1 LQQSEPTPPTAVQGP
16 EATPAPAEEAA
27 PSPTPAVATET
38 NVVAE
43 AVTPE
48 APLVEPAV
56 EAPAVEAAPAA
67 PLTQAPAPTNAGP
80 TPTAPPS
87 PVPYDAAAQAQRLG
101 AESARR
107 LRDLAELARVEEV
120 AAQQETGGAAE
131 AEADPTQNLIEDPL
145 AALKGREPV
154 TDQLLGALTGDSGVA
169 SQVVKDV
176 QQSVMAS
183 IADAPRAEPQSTTPV
198 EPMSP
203 ETALAGL
210 GDRLSSVL
218 DELPNVMGDPFAAL
232 ADRSVGGKVKAE
244 AGDMAAVGRE
254 AFLRHVGGGLGFGRF
269 DALIR
274 DELVKSSPPARADE
288 PVAPASAPA
297 ASGPSFSGAQL
308 LNRLGATPSG
318 GGGAPPTK
326 QAKEAQEEAPAAA
339 PSTLPPAAELEGA
352 AKSSEAGLAGIG
364 ATLNTMV
371 GLVSDGAML
380 QASLGESELLGATNK
395 LREQLLGAASAA
407 PPLVAPV
414 MPDVAAGFTAE
425 ASPKL
430 NFGAE
435 EAGIKAELPDAGSI
449 LPQGGLGG
457 EGLTKLLSL
466 EGVKIA
472 PIVSAAAP
480 VALGAP
486 AVDMAPKAELD
497 AVVAQTFSDAEGKVS
512 AGIEALSNNS
522 AESAVVMEAEVAQNA
537 TELAATATALSAAT
551 DEVVATNI
559 AELAQSHTEGVS
571 AATARNADSAAA
583 VMGLSAKGAA
593 QGDKLAQEAGKRAS
607 APPNTDRPKVD
618 AEAFA
623 ADPAGANAQLGRD
636 VAAERRG
643 AESHLAEVTAQDPE
657 QALTGEAREAV
668 LREAKG
674 VPEEKLAQA
683 HAQEGEATLKEVAEE
698 EPEVVAAELDEEPVA
713 TADDAEAVEEGAA
726 EETTQTEAG
735 AEEASV
741 DNETTG
747 EETSEETGEET
758 AAEEETPAAAE
769 DAASQAPAEEE
780 VTATERAAAEAAVE
794 TAPATMRSVLSPAPA
809 APIPSPN
816 FGEMLAGAG
825 LGAALGE
832 DGFDLLG
839 ALDLSLGATTT
850 PMALDLDGLPD
861 AISALG
867 PMLDEK
873 AVAGLAAQLDPT
885 AAVSAAQ
892 EAGEAKL
899 AAAAAQIPAAAD
911 AAAAE
916 SSAALQQSLNQQ
928 SAAAESQAAASAGA
942 QHAAVDSG
950 AAAQSDQIGAQ
961 LSQAEAAEQARVAAE
976 QQLVSELLATR
987 EASIEAQRPPIVSQI
1002 TTVGQ
1007 TQTQARE
1014 QEGQVQE
1021 QASEVTKEGLLQ
1033 QVETLKIAQVAVLEQ
1048 TATQAKT
1055 ELAAEVTQRKAEL
1068 KQQAEQLK
1076 QQIEEKFKTEVQN
1089 LDKAVTEGTTRLQTQ
1104 KAENDAKV
1112 KAETQTKIQQR
1123 RVEGARAA
1131 REAMNNIIQL
1141 GRAQQEASYARAEEH
1156 RQSEYAKADAV
1167 LAEAQAR
1174 FAQIMAEANAQAASS
1189 NPLERF
1195 AANAI
1200 FGRANGV
1207 LADGEAKAA
1216 GIRANGDSTCAS
1228 MKAEADA
1235 QMVVEVGNANKQF
1248 DAMMQQT
1255 EMAVQQLQA
1264 SEQQALQAN
1273 EQLLKAGLDQLKQE
1287 REMAFQ
1293 RADQQRRYAII
1304 GVDSD
1309 VAIGEMKLEEEKA
1322 RAEQEIQTTL
1332 DAAKTALEA
1341 QCSALKEQIQ
1351 SAHQSN
1357 LQQIQAQVNT
1367 AKSEIQAAVQEA
1379 QAQVQQQVVTARQE
1393 MRVIADER
1401 VQSMVQES
1409 AQRIVR
1415 FQTEARTGVARVQQT
1430 AHAFHGH
1437 IQSKAFNN
1445 QILPGLKQQ
1454 QAEVVQLHQ
1463 QNMAEMKA
1471 GAIAG
1476 AEARNRYY
1484 AGQINDQALKSAS
1497 WSNNQIEQFRAGAD
1511 GDLGRVAQ
1519 LNLNMAGEHYTNFQD
1534 LMGKRVFENN
1544 TIYRDYRSD
1553 LYEKGTQLAD
1563 MLAQEGAA
1571 QAWEKGGPA
1580 GVAVGFLFLGVNAV
1594 AQGGRHH
1601 LEKQMI
1607 RNAVDIGG
1615 PGLLGVPMRVDK
1627 NGNAVPDILTL
1638 KDDQILR
1645 QFGFRN
1651 YLMAGPNGPEEGLR
1665 LPNGEVV
1672 SRASLSQNPR
1682 AATAALGA
1690 MSTRFTQDGGPLI
1703 SQQEN
1708 IQDTLV
1714 YTGTKFLSDTV
1725 QAGKSYVE
1733 NRLSSSGA
1741 FKGLTQDPGA
1751 MVAYAVGKGA
1761 LWSAIDQGSDSLT
1774 SWMRGEGDLG
1784 ALTQRNFTERFFEG
1798 WAAETVG
1805 EISGGIMEKMMGS
1818 AGRKLSRV
1826 IPADVQNRIAGS
1838 ATNVVMRQ
1846 AIGQL
1851 GEVIDRVPFART
1863 LIRESMDFLGS
1874 LPEEVF
1880 SESLSN
1886 FSSNLVTGVRT
1897 GELQKAFEEYQRT
1910 GDASALLRQRD
1921 ALLKG
1926 VFDGEALESAVT
1938 ESLNEKVTGR
1948 LGDRMGSRR
1957 DAQMTQRDN
1966 DRLQAAVQSGNPQ
1979 EINRLIDQIN
1989 RSTDARVDNL
1999 NDQLPRL
2006 LQSAPPQVQDA
2017 VRQRLQADNQRVT
2030 DQRAAIDA
2038 REERNAQNP
2047 LRLSRSTV
2055 GIDADNTARVQS
2067 RNDVD
2072 QLVQAT
2078 QRSDSA
2084 ALSGLV
2090 DLVQQGSPR
2099 RAETIA
2105 RNLPELLQ
2113 NASPEVQAQVRERV
2127 QREAEAA
2134 SALLAQRAQ
2143 GYRVEVDVAAA
2154 QRVIVL
2160 SEALNPGEPAAPSPA
2175 SAANP
2180 AVATP
2185 SPEATPSP
2193 DRHETAAAQRRR
2205 PTATTTPDTPDP
2217 SQDLDVGRGGGAAR
2231 LRRRLPNEIA
2241 AVVRGL
2247 YDNGAGL
2254 DAVVA
2259 QMDAL
2264 VSNASPEAK
2273 AAMGRQLMADGHAWQ
2288 ANPDGYDK
2296 DVVARMMTLGRAYAD
2311 ATARLGQD
2319 PYGNQ
2324 IERTLSVI
2332 TEDYSA
2338 FKERLQVYQAN
2349 IGAWTDM
2356 DLPYTMWT
2364 YFGNIARYEGTEV
2377 NVFAPDDGVRAVAPT
2392 YNPETG
2398 EIGFAQND
2406 DGSLRQSVTVKEI
2419 ESADTLVIFG
2429 IDPSSGEI
2437 TIQDGVQLNL
2447 GMNKALSMANPAP
2460 AP

>member
-1 LQQSEPTPPTAVQGP
+1 
-16 EATPAPAEEAA
+16 
-27 PSPTPAVATET
+27 
-38 NVVAE
+38 
-43 AVTPE
+43 
-48 APLVEPAV
+48 
-56 EAPAVEAAPAA
+56 
-67 PLTQAPAPTNAGP
+67 AG
-80 TPTAPPS
+80 
-87 PVPYDAAAQAQRLG
+87 
-101 AESARR
+101 
-107 LRDLAELARVEEV
+107 
-120 AAQQETGGAAE
+120 
-131 AEADPTQNLIEDPL
+131 I
-145 AALKGREPV
+145 
-154 TDQLLGALTGDSGVA
+154 
-169 SQVVKDV
+169 
-176 QQSVMAS
+176 
-183 IADAPRAEPQSTTPV
+183 
-198 EPMSP
+198 
-203 ETALAGL
+203 
-210 GDRLSSVL
+210 
-218 DELPNVMGDPFAAL
+218 
-232 ADRSVGGKVKAE
+232 
-244 AGDMAAVGRE
+244 
-254 AFLRHVGGGLGFGRF
+254 
-269 DALIR
+269 
-274 DELVKSSPPARADE
+274 
-288 PVAPASAPA
+288 
-297 ASGPSFSGAQL
+297 
-308 LNRLGATPSG
+308 
-318 GGGAPPTK
+318 
-326 QAKEAQEEAPAAA
+326 
-339 PSTLPPAAELEGA
+339 
-352 AKSSEAGLAGIG
+352 AGIG
-364 ATLNTMV
+364 ATLDTMV
-371 GLVSDGAML
+371 RLVSDGAML
-380 QASLGESELLGATNK
+380 QANLGESELLSASGK

-407 PPLVAPV
+407 PTLVAPL
-414 MPDVAAGFTAE
+414 MPDLASGFGAE
-425 ASPKL
+425 AAPKL
-430 NFGAE
+430 SFGAE
-435 EAGIKAELPDAGSI
+435 EAGIKAELPEVGSI

-457 EGLTKLLSL
+457 EGLTRLLSL
-466 EGVKIA
+466 EGRKIA
-472 PIVSAAAP
+472 PIAP
-480 VALGAP
+480 IATPLSLQAP
-486 AVDMAPKAELD
+486 AADMAPKTELD
-497 AVVAQTFSDAEGKVS
+497 AVVAQSFADAESKVS
-512 AGIEALSNNS
+512 AGMEALTTNT
-522 AESAVVMEAEVAQNA
+522 AESAVTVEAAVTTGAEGLTAAAAQL
-537 TELAATATALSAAT
+537 TTTT
-551 DEVVATNI
+551 DEVIATNI
-559 AELAQSHTEGVS
+559 AELTQSHAEAMSAS
-571 AATARNADSAAA
+571 AARNSQSAAS
-583 VMGLSAKGAA
+583 VIGLADKGAA
-593 QGDKLAQEAGKRAS
+593 AGDKLAQDAGKTAK
-607 APPNTDRPKVD
+607 ATPKAEKPKVGPD

-623 ADPAGANAQLGRD
+623 ADPGGANVQLGRD
-636 VAAERRG
+636 VEAQRRDAET
-643 AESHLAEVTAQDPE
+643 HLADVEAQDPE
-657 QALTGEAREAV
+657 RALSGEVREAV

-674 VPEEKLAQA
+674 VPEEKLALAQ
-683 HAQEGEATLKEVAEE
+683 AQEGEAALKEVAEE
-698 EPEVVAAELDEEPVA
+698 EPEVEAAADTLEEGP
-713 TADDAEAVEEGAA
+713 TADDAEAVEEEGAATTGADEEQAVAEGEEQTPEEAAA
-726 EETTQTEAG
+726 EET
-735 AEEASV
+735 AEEAP
-741 DNETTG
+741 
-747 EETSEETGEET
+747 
-758 AAEEETPAAAE
+758 AEE
-769 DAASQAPAEEE
+769 APAEEE
-780 VTATERAAAEAAVE
+780 IAAEEGAEAAEDETATETATSEAPAEGEVSPTDVAVAEDAVAAAPE
-794 TAPATMRSVLSPAPA
+794 TMASALSPALSP
-809 APIPSPN
+809 PIPSPN
-816 FGEMLAGAG
+816 FGAMLAGAG

-832 DGFDLLG
+832 GGLDLLG
-839 ALDLSLGATTT
+839 ALDLSLGAQTT
-850 PMALDLDGLPD
+850 PMELGLDGLTG
-861 AISALG
+861 ALSALG

-873 AVAGLAAQLDPT
+873 AVADLAAQLDPT
-885 AAVSAAQ
+885 AAVGAAQ
-892 EAGEAKL
+892 DAAKAKL
-899 AAAAAQIPAAAD
+899 AAAAAQLPAAAD

-916 SSAALQQSLNQQ
+916 SNAALQQNLNQQ
-928 SAAAESQAAASAGA
+928 AAAAESQAAASADN

-950 AAAQSDQIGAQ
+950 AAAQSADIGAQ
-961 LSQAEAAEQARVAAE
+961 LSEAEAAEQARVAAE
-976 QQLVSELLATR
+976 QQVVAELLAAR

-1007 TQTQARE
+1007 TQAQARE
-1014 QEGQVQE
+1014 QEGEVQE
-1021 QASEVTKEGLLQ
+1021 QASEVTKEGLIQ
-1033 QVETLKIAQVAVLEQ
+1033 QVDTLKTAQVQVLEQ

-1089 LDKAVTEGTTRLQTQ
+1089 LDKAVQEGTTKLQTQ
-1104 KAENDAKV
+1104 KTENDAKV
-1112 KAETQTKIQQR
+1112 KAETQTKIQER

-1131 REAMNNIIQL
+1131 REAMRSIIEA
-1141 GRAQQEASYARAEEH
+1141 GRAQQQASYARAEEH
-1156 RQSEYAKADAV
+1156 RASEYAKADAV

-1174 FAQIMAEANAQAASS
+1174 FAQIMAEANAMAASS
-1189 NPLERF
+1189 NPLEKF
-1195 AANAI
+1195 SANAI
-1200 FGRANGV
+1200 YGRANGV

-1216 GIRANGDSTCAS
+1216 AIRANGDSTCAS

-1235 QMVVEVGNANKQF
+1235 QMVAEVNNANKQF

-1255 EMAVQQLQA
+1255 EMAIEQLRA
-1264 SEQQALQAN
+1264 AEQQALQAN

-1309 VAIGEMKLEEEKA
+1309 VAIGEMKIEEEKV
-1322 RAEQEIQTTL
+1322 RAEQEIQKTL
-1332 DAAKTALEA
+1332 DAAKTALET
-1341 QCSALKEQIQ
+1341 QCNALKEQIN

-1379 QAQVQQQVVTARQE
+1379 QAQVQEQVVTARQE
-1393 MRVIADER
+1393 MRVVADER
-1401 VQSMVQES
+1401 IESMVQES
-1409 AQRIVR
+1409 AHRIVR
-1415 FQTEARTGVARVQQT
+1415 FQTEARTGVARVQRT
-1430 AHAFHGH
+1430 AEAYHGRINEVFH
-1437 IQSKAFNN
+1437 N
-1445 QILPGLKQQ
+1445 QLLPGLRTKQN
-1454 QAEVVQLHQ
+1454 EIVQHHR

-1511 GDLGRVAQ
+1511 GDLGRVAE
-1519 LNLNMAGEHYTNFQD
+1519 LNMNMMGEHYTNFQD
-1534 LMGKRVFENN
+1534 AMGKRVFENN
-1544 TIYRDYRSD
+1544 TIYRDFRSD

-1594 AQGGRHH
+1594 AQGGRYH

-1615 PGLLGVPMRVDK
+1615 PGLLGVPLRVDQ

-1651 YLMAGPNGPEEGLR
+1651 YLMAGPNGPVPGLR
-1665 LPNGEVV
+1665 LPDGRVV
-1672 SRASLSQNPR
+1672 SRASLSQDPR
-1682 AATAALGA
+1682 ASTAVLGA
-1690 MSTRFTQDGGPLI
+1690 MSDRFTQDGGPLI

-1714 YTGTKFLSDTV
+1714 YTGTKLLSDTV
-1725 QAGKSYVE
+1725 QAGKSYAE

-1774 SWMRGEGDLG
+1774 SWMRGEGDLS
-1784 ALTQRNFTERFFEG
+1784 ALAQRNFTERFFEG

-1805 EISGGIMEKMMGS
+1805 EISGGIMERAMGS

-1826 IPADVQNRIAGS
+1826 IPQDVQNRIAGS
-1838 ATNVVMRQ
+1838 ATNAVMRQ
-1846 AIGQL
+1846 AVDQL
-1851 GEVIDRVPFART
+1851 GEVMDRLPFART
-1863 LIRESMDFLGS
+1863 LIREGMDFLGS

-1886 FSSNLVTGVRT
+1886 FSSNLVTGIRT

-1910 GDASALLRQRD
+1910 GDASALMRQRD

-1948 LGDRMGSRR
+1948 LGDRMGNRR

-1966 DRLQAAVQSGNPQ
+1966 DRLQSAVASGNTQ

-2006 LQSAPPQVQDA
+2006 LQNAPPQAQEA

-2038 REERNAQNP
+2038 RQTNNTQSP

-2055 GIDADNTARVQS
+2055 GIDADSAARTQS

-2078 QRSDSA
+2078 QRSDA
-2084 ALSGLV
+2084 AAINGLL

-2113 NASPEVQAQVRERV
+2113 SASPEVQAQVRERV

-2134 SALLAQRAQ
+2134 AALLARQRQ
-2143 GYRVEVDVAAA
+2143 GYRVEVDAAAA
-2154 QRVIVL
+2154 QRLITL
-2160 SEALNPGEPAAPSPA
+2160 NETLNPGEPAATSPA

-2180 AVATP
+2180 DVATP
-2185 SPEATPSP
+2185 NPDTTQTSPDTAAPNPDVAQTTPTPSAP
-2193 DRHETAAAQRRR
+2193 E
-2205 PTATTTPDTPDP
+2205 ATTTPDTPDP
-2217 SQDLDVGRGGGAAR
+2217 AQDLDAAAAVVR
-2231 LRRRLPNEIA
+2231 AFETALPNEIA
-2241 AVVRGL
+2241 AVVRDL

-2264 VSNASPEAK
+2264 VASASPEAK
-2273 AAMGRQLMADGHAWQ
+2273 AAMGRQLMTDGHAWQ

-2319 PYGNQ
+2319 PYGSQ
-2324 IERTLSVI
+2324 IKRTLSVI

-2338 FKERLQVYQAN
+2338 FKERLQEYQAN

-2377 NVFAPDDGVRAVAPT
+2377 NVFAPEDGVRAVAPT

-2398 EIGFAQND
+2398 DIGFAQND

-2419 ESADTLVIFG
+2419 E
-2429 IDPSSGEI
+2429 
-2437 TIQDGVQLNL
+2437 
-2447 GMNKALSMANPAP
+2447 
-2460 AP
+2460 